1 MSWPVGLAGG
11 GAFVAA
17 LAIGIAFGFV
27 LERAGLGQPKQ
38 LLGLFYLEDRFRPL
52 AELRAL
58 FVSRGVTPDERAVTY
73 CQTHHR
79 GSRSCF
85 VLRLLGYP
93 RVAGYD
99 RSWVQRGNRDDLPV
113 AP

>member
-52 AELRAL
+52 AELRARVRQPRGDAGRACRHVL
-58 FVSRGVTPDERAVTY
+58 PDAPSRLAQLLRPPPARLSTRRGVRPLV
-73 CQTHHR
+73 
-79 GSRSCF
+79 G
-85 VLRLLGYP
+85 P
-93 RVAGYD
+93 AG
-99 RSWVQRGNRDDLPV
+99 
-113 AP
+113 